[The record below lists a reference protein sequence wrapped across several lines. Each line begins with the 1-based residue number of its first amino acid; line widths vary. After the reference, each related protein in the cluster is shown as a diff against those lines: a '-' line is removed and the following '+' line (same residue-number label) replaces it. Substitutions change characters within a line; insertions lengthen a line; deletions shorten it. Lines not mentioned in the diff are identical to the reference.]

1 MPYHKSKKK
10 RGNRIKKIRRTRK
23 QKGGKYTRSKKIKI
37 KVRPSYTNIDLSN
50 GKKYDSNAVMIDQF
64 DIENNISKI
73 TSSSITD
80 PGYPQKLLHHLENSV
95 SIVDDA
101 ISKIYIDK
109 NYPKERYPIL
119 KSGELDIDVNE

>member
-1 MPYHKSKKK
+1 MSYHKSKKK

-37 KVRPSYTNIDLSN
+37 TVRPSYTNIDLSN
-50 GKKYDSNAVMIDQF
+50 GNKYPSNAVMIDQF

-73 TSSSITD
+73 ESSGIND
-80 PGYPQKLLHHLENSV
+80 PGYPRKLLHHLENSV

-109 NYPKERYPIL
+109 NYPKKKYPIL
-119 KSGELDIDVNE
+119 KFGELDIDVNK